1 MIPPN
6 RMASRATE
14 LAKLLGTRAA
24 TVRLPSIEE
33 GGWMSYVFSVSI
45 LLLVLLAILLVVHFT
60 IRPIFPEETLPFLM
74 KQDAQLTWKAGPVAA
89 DLSANVTR
97 ILPNSFTVQQDI
109 YIESETILSSS
120 PRVFFYRSLT
130 PITPPSSVS
139 SNYDLL
145 QQFPRSNLIMYLLP
159 NTNDLV
165 VSAVT
170 QKSDEEFFLESA
182 PTILNVPVRQP
193 FRLTVVLLPQVLEVY
208 LNGKLFG
215 TKTFRYP
222 LLNSNSYFFGPPNV
236 YRTTVRTMNFSY
248 WDRPLSSL
256 EIKQAGPAL
265 ASTSSF
271 SPATGTTACAKGGI
285 LPTLRDVG
293 DLVDM
298 SEFTLSM

>member
-1 MIPPN
+1 
-6 RMASRATE
+6 MASRAAQ
-14 LAKLLGTRAA
+14 LAKLIGTPRAIRA
-24 TVRLPSIEE
+24 NIGFSSIED
-33 GGWMSYVFSVSI
+33 GGWMSYVFSVSA
-45 LLLVLLAILLVVHFT
+45 LLLVLFAVLLVVHFT
-60 IRPIFPEETLPFLM
+60 VRPIFPEGALPFLV
-74 KQDAQLTWKAGPVAA
+74 KQDAQLTWKSGPVAA

-109 YIESETILSSS
+109 YIESETTLSSS
-120 PRVFFYRSLT
+120 PRVFFYRSPT
-130 PITPPSSVS
+130 AITPVSSAS

-145 QQFPRSNLIMYLLP
+145 KQFPQGNLLMYLLP

-170 QKSDEEFFLESA
+170 QKTEDELFLESA
-182 PTILNVPVRQP
+182 PTILNVPIRQP

-222 LLNSNSYFFGPPNV
+222 LRATNSYFFGAPTV
-236 YRTTVRTMNFSY
+236 SRTTVRTMNFSY
-248 WDRPLSSL
+248 WDRPISSL
-256 EIKQAGPAL
+256 EVKQAGPAL
-265 ASTSSF
+265 ADISSF
-271 SPATGTTACAKGGI
+271 SPATGTTVCAKGGV

-298 SEFTLSM
+298 SEFTLSI